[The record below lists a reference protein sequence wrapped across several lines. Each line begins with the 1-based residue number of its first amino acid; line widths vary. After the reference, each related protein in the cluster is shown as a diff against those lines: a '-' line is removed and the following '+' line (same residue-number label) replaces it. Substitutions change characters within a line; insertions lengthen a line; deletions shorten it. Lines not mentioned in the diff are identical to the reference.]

1 MVKELK
7 VSFILLAIFSGIV
20 MAWKS
25 FMNFF
30 SGLSVITGSAGAGIN
45 FFAILAI
52 LVLLLAIMLKN
63 KDVRKRIIDM
73 FILASVLA
81 VMEFIVYLPL
91 EFGISS
97 YDVYNG
103 FMVYQN
109 VITFIGILFFAYIAF
124 RFITEYLGKELG
136 FVEFILGNRKINSV
150 AKEKKS
156 KELENGS
163 LEEKPNNKQNDVQP
177 EIVENE
183 TIEQVDVVE
192 NTEE

>member
-150 AKEKKS
+150 SKEKKS